1 MHCVYLLYPTERLSF
16 MNALL
21 ATMGTTG
28 GATAAGSGSMT
39 TTFITFGLIILI
51 FYFLIIRPQKKKE
64 KETKNMLSSM
74 KKGDKVV
81 SIGGIRGTIAIV
93 KETTVVV
100 KVDDNTR
107 IEFSKNAIAQIIDRK
122 AEPSTTTEKKEE
134 KKEAAAPAPKKKGK
148 KAQPAP
154 KASTEP
160 EDAVIVEETP
170 AEADSKDDKKE
181 TK

>member
-1 MHCVYLLYPTERLSF
+1 

-21 ATMGTTG
+21 TTLGTQ
-28 GATAAGSGSMT
+28 GATAGSAGSTGSMT

-51 FYFLIIRPQKKKE
+51 FYFLIIRPQKKRD

-81 SIGGIRGTIAIV
+81 SIGGIRGTIVTV

-107 IEFSKNAIAQIIDRK
+107 IEFSKNAIAQILDRK
-122 AEPSTTTEKKEE
+122 AETAASAKAEKPAKEE
-134 KKEAAAPAPKKKGK
+134 AKAETVEAPAKKKRG
-148 KAQPAP
+148 
-154 KASTEP
+154 ASAKSEP
-160 EDAVIVEETP
+160 VEDAVIVEETP
-170 AEADSKDDKKE
+170 AAAEDDAEKNE

>member
-1 MHCVYLLYPTERLSF
+1 

-21 ATMGTTG
+21 TTLGAQGTATTS
-28 GATAAGSGSMT
+28 AGSTGSMT

-51 FYFLIIRPQKKKE
+51 FYFLIIRPQKKRD
-64 KETKNMLSSM
+64 KETKNMLASM

-81 SIGGIRGTIAIV
+81 SIGGIRGTVVIV

-107 IEFSKNAIAQIIDRK
+107 IEFSKNAIAQILDRK
-122 AEPSTTTEKKEE
+122 AENATAKAEKSAKAEAKKETVE
-134 KKEAAAPAPKKKGK
+134 APAKKK
-148 KAQPAP
+148 
-154 KASTEP
+154 KASSTKAEP
-160 EDAVIVEETP
+160 VEDAVVVEETP
-170 AEADSKDDKKE
+170 AESETKE